1 MINQIYHN
9 SSEQQK
15 NIITSTKRSLYQT
28 QSIQD
33 ASVQVEF
40 SNTQL
45 MKIIDDIDKIHQ
57 QEKKALLEQINYL
70 EKKLQQSKAKQLIQC
85 INEVKNIYLNQI
97 EINKPIR
104 IALDSLEQ
112 LINEKQHYEVSDLKY
127 RLHQAEK
134 VLKLPT
140 AEFKTYPVEK
150 LVNSIKKCQ
159 QFETENFS
167 LGNILEELNQADDH
181 WNQIQKDLYDESS
194 TLFNSLQTTT
204 QNIFYELSLLDCN
217 K

>member
-1 MINQIYHN
+1 MINQINHN
-9 SSEQQK
+9 SSEQYK
-15 NIITSTKRSLYQT
+15 NELTSTKTNPYQT
-28 QSIQD
+28 KNIQD
-33 ASVQVEF
+33 ASVQVDF
-40 SNTQL
+40 SNSQL
-45 MKIIDDIDKIHQ
+45 MKIIDEIDKIHQ

-70 EKKLQQSKAKQLIQC
+70 EKKLQQTKAKQLIQC

-97 EINKPIR
+97 EINKPTR
-104 IALDSLEQ
+104 VALDSLEQ

-134 VLKLPT
+134 VLKLPM

-159 QFETENFS
+159 QFESENTN
-167 LGNILEELNQADDH
+167 LANILEELNQADDH

-194 TLFNSLQTTT
+194 TLVNSLQTTT
-204 QNIFYELSLLDCN
+204 QNIVYELSLLDCN
-217 K
+217 R